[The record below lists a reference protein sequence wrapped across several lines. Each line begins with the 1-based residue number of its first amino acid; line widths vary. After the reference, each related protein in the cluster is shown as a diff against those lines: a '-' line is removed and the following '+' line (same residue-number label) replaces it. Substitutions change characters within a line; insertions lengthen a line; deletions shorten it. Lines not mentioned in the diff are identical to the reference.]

1 MTPMGAVMS
10 DTSIRRL
17 PTPVSRLFASGLRF
31 PEGPVAMADGSVLVV
46 EVRGGTLS
54 RCAHDGTVS
63 VIANV
68 NPAGHGGANGA
79 AVGPDGAVYITNNGG
94 FYWSER
100 GGFAIPTNFDTG
112 SNLPPDYEG
121 GWINR
126 VDCDTGESQVLYRD
140 CDGHRFTGPNDIVF
154 DSHGGFW
161 FTDLGKSHERTI
173 DKGGVYYARPD
184 GSKVERK
191 VWPMWT
197 PNGVGLSPDESTLYV
212 AESMTGRLWAFDLT
226 SPGVIAPAERGH
238 GGRCL
243 ANTLGHF
250 DSLAVEAD
258 GTIVVAAI
266 SDGLCVVAAD
276 GSDVHYVSMPDP
288 MTTNVC
294 FGGPDMRTAFV
305 TLSGAGQLL
314 EVDWPRAGLTLN
326 Y

>member
-1 MTPMGAVMS
+1 M
-10 DTSIRRL
+10 D
-17 PTPVSRLFASGLRF
+17 
-31 PEGPVAMADGSVLVV
+31 DGSVLVV

-54 RCAHDGTVS
+54 RCAPDGTVA
-63 VIANV
+63 VVADV
-68 NPAGHGGANGA
+68 NPAGFGGANGA
-79 AVGPDGAVYITNNGG
+79 AIGPDGAVYITNNGG

-100 GGFAIPTNFDTG
+100 NGIEIPTNFVTG
-112 SNLPPDYEG
+112 ANLPPSYEG

-126 VDCDTGESQVLYRD
+126 VDRDTGAVEVLYRE

-154 DSHGGFW
+154 DEQGGFW
-161 FTDLGKSHERTI
+161 FTDLGKSHERAI
-173 DKGGVYYARPD
+173 DKGGVYYALPD

-258 GTIVVAAI
+258 GNIVVAAI
-266 SDGLCVVAAD
+266 SDGLCVVAPD
-276 GSDVHYVSMPDP
+276 GSDLHYVAMPDP

-294 FGGPDMRTAFV
+294 FGGPDRRTAFV
-305 TLSGAGQLL
+305 TLSGAGQVL
-314 EVDWPRAGLTLN
+314 EVEWPRAGLALN
-326 Y
+326 

>member
-1 MTPMGAVMS
+1 MTLMGAVMT
-10 DTSIRRL
+10 DTAIRRL

-31 PEGPVAMADGSVLVV
+31 PEGPVAMDDGSVLVV

-54 RCAHDGTVS
+54 RCAPDGAVS
-63 VIANV
+63 VVANV

-100 GGFAIPTNFDTG
+100 NGFEIPTNFVTG

-126 VDCDTGESQVLYRD
+126 VDCNTGESKVLYRD

-154 DSHGGFW
+154 DAQGGFW

-238 GGRCL
+238 GGRCI

-250 DSLAVEAD
+250 DSLAVEAN
-258 GTIVVAAI
+258 GNIVVAAI
-266 SDGLCVVAAD
+266 SDGLCVVAPD
-276 GSDVHYVSMPDP
+276 GSDLHYVTMPDP

-294 FGGPDMRTAFV
+294 FGGPDRRSAFV
-305 TLSGAGQLL
+305 TLSGAGQVL
-314 EVDWPRAGLTLN
+314 EVEWPRAGLALN